1 MTEELE
7 IQRLV
12 FDDGIYPR
20 VRRDPERV
28 DQLADLLRAE
38 RSLPPVVV
46 ERETSLVLGGW
57 HTVGAYEAIGATR
70 VPVQFVDVSPSLRL
84 IYAYNQDVTAAM
96 PYRDVDVRKVARLE
110 YERRR
115 GNGDSVE
122 RLARDLGRPRSTVQ
136 RWLSDLI
143 ERDEQTLAQ
152 ERAARI
158 VAVHAFKAAK
168 VSTWQVA
175 KYVGVDQKQVRTD
188 AQVGIT
194 PHLQDSRIVSAAH
207 SLIHL
212 ALGLGASRE
221 QIEAARDWLLSQTQP
236 ELLIAAAVAKFV
248 GQVESDVVRAIE
260 FLEHADTLAPVL
272 DVTEK
277 TQEQIQGILAALDR
291 AVVHITSIQR
301 KVRYE

>member
-1 MTEELE
+1 MEDCE
-7 IQRLV
+7 IARLI
-12 FDDGIYPR
+12 FDDAIYPR

-28 DQLADLLRAE
+28 DQLADLLRAQ
-38 RSLPPVVV
+38 RPLPPVVV

-115 GNGDSVE
+115 GNGDSIE

-136 RWLSDLI
+136 RWLSDLV
-143 ERDEQTLAQ
+143 ERDEQTQAQ

-158 VAVHAFKAAK
+158 VAVHAFRAADL
-168 VSTWQVA
+168 SLRQIA
-175 KYVGVDQKQVRTD
+175 GFVGVDKKQVGTD
-188 AQVGIT
+188 AQVSIT

-212 ALGLGASRE
+212 SLGLGASRE
-221 QIEAARDWLLSQTQP
+221 QMEAARDWLLAQTQP
-236 ELLIAAAVAKFV
+236 ELLITAAIAKYL

-277 TQEQIQGILAALDR
+277 TQEHIKGILAALDR